1 MDERGYPVAEA
12 AADLA
17 GARLLAGA
25 LIAAGGHWRPWS
37 AAGGQPLPGVF
48 RGASLDS
55 RRIRPDELFVALPG
69 ERVDGRRFV
78 AAALAAGAACVLAGA
93 AGAAAGNA
101 GEDPLAAA
109 AAPRDG
115 AVILLAADARAAL
128 ATLAARWRASLPVAV
143 AAITGTNGK
152 TTTKDLLAAILAAAG
167 PTHATA
173 GNLNN
178 TLGLPLTLLGLTSA
192 HRFAVLELGASAE
205 GDIARLA
212 PAAAPRVGVIT
223 NASPAHL
230 AEFGSLE
237 GIVRGKGELLDALP
251 VDGTAVLNA
260 DSHGFVAWAARARCR
275 LVTHGETGG
284 DRRWRWRPA
293 AEPGRGLLELG
304 GRTWEVPL
312 PGRHNGAN
320 LAAALLAAR
329 ALGVDDRTAAAGLA
343 RFAPSPHRG
352 HLERIG
358 GTLVLDDCYNANPA
372 SVLSAAA
379 ALVSL
384 PGDGRALAVLG
395 VMAELGDDSATL
407 HRQTGERLAAAGL
420 HGLLAVGA
428 GAEGLAAGFA
438 AAAPGQGFWVAAK
451 PEATRWLVEQARPGD
466 RVLIKGSRSAGM
478 EDVLAAWRRS
488 ATDPTG
494 D

>member
-17 GARLLAGA
+17 AARLLAGA
-25 LIAAGGHWRPWS
+25 LIAAAGHWRPWS
-37 AAGGQPLPGVF
+37 AAGGQPLPGAF

-55 RRIRPDELFVALPG
+55 RQIRPDELFVALPG
-69 ERVDGRRFV
+69 ERVDGRRF
-78 AAALAAGAACVLAGA
+78 AAAAVAAGAACVLTGA
-93 AGAAAGNA
+93 VGGRDD
-101 GEDPLAAA
+101 EPLAAA

-128 ATLAARWRASLPVAV
+128 TTLATRWRASLPVAV
-143 AAITGTNGK
+143 AAVTGTNGK

-167 PTHATA
+167 PTHATV

-178 TLGLPLTLLGLTSA
+178 TLGLPLTLLGLTGA

-212 PAAAPRVGVIT
+212 PAAAPRIGVIT

-251 VDGTAVLNA
+251 TDGTAVLNA
-260 DSHGFVAWAARARCR
+260 DSHGFAAWAARARCR
-275 LVTHGETGG
+275 LATHGETGG
-284 DRRWRWRPA
+284 DTRWRWRPA

-329 ALGVDDRTAAAGLA
+329 ALGVDERTVAAGLA

-352 HLERIG
+352 RLERIG
-358 GTLVLDDCYNANPA
+358 GALVLDDCYNANPA
-372 SVLSAAA
+372 SVLSAVA
-379 ALVSL
+379 ALILL

-428 GAEGLAAGFA
+428 GAEGLAEGFA
-438 AAAPGQGFWVAAK
+438 AAAPGHGLWVAAK
-451 PEATRWLVEQARPGD
+451 PEAARWLVEEARPGD
-466 RVLIKGSRSAGM
+466 RVLVKGSRSAGM
-478 EDVLAAWRRS
+478 EDVLAAWRRAATGS
-488 ATDPTG
+488 AG
-494 D
+494 V

>member
-12 AADLA
+12 TADLA

-25 LIAAGGHWRPWS
+25 LIAAGGLWRPWS
-37 AAGGQPLPGVF
+37 VAGGQPLPGAF
-48 RGASLDS
+48 LGASLDS
-55 RRIRPDELFVALPG
+55 RRIRPDELFVALTG
-69 ERVDGRRFV
+69 ARVDGRRFA

-93 AGAAAGNA
+93 VDGLD
-101 GEDPLAAA
+101 EEPLAAT

-115 AVILLAADARAAL
+115 AVILLATDARAAL
-128 ATLAARWRASLPVAV
+128 TTLAARWRASLPVAV

-152 TTTKDLLAAILAAAG
+152 TTTKDLLAAILTAAG

-178 TLGLPLTLLGLTSA
+178 TLGLPLTLLGLTAA

-230 AEFGSLE
+230 AEFGSLA

-251 VDGTAVLNA
+251 TDGTAVLNA
-260 DSHGFVAWAARARCR
+260 DSHGFAAWAARARCR

-284 DRRWRWRPA
+284 DLRWGWRPA
-293 AEPGRGLLELG
+293 AEPGRGRLELG

-329 ALGVDDRTAAAGLA
+329 ALGVDDHTAAVGLA

-358 GTLVLDDCYNANPA
+358 GALVLDDCYNANPA

-384 PGDGRALAVLG
+384 PGNGRALAVLG

-438 AAAPGQGFWVAAK
+438 ATLPGHGLWVAAK
-451 PEATRWLVEQARPGD
+451 SEATGWLLEQARPGD
-466 RVLIKGSRSAGM
+466 RVLVKGSRSAGM

-488 ATDPTG
+488 ATGPTG
-494 D
+494 V